1 MLEDGE
7 KRVVASR
14 VVKVL
19 VHRRDDR
26 GMSLE
31 PFASRCV
38 RRGEVHELVTTDHDD
53 TAAGARIDR
62 VAFLGFV
69 EIDNAGVIDRGDEV
83 WCDGELVGTVLGF
96 DACHHPNHYNILITT
111 PTPRTG
117 PELGL
122 RPEVDVVFCP
132 AVVPVPAL

>member
-1 MLEDGE
+1 MVEDGD
-7 KRVVASR
+7 KRAVGSR

-38 RRGEVHELVTTDHDD
+38 RRGEVHELVATDHDD
-53 TAAGARIDR
+53 TAPGARVDR
-62 VAFLGFV
+62 VAFVGFV
-69 EIDNAGVIDRGDEV
+69 EIANAGVIDRGDEV
-83 WCDGELVGTVLGF
+83 WCDGGLVGTVLGF
-96 DACHHPNHYNILITT
+96 DACHHPNHYNILIST

-122 RPEVDVVFCP
+122 RPEMGVVFSP
-132 AVVPVPAL
+132 AVVPAS